1 MSRLDERAM
10 ARRVRLAEAVLAVI
24 VVLGALLV
32 ANSIL
37 TGGGLFGS
45 TYHVKVMLANAGGLH
60 DRSDVTYRGQYI
72 GTVSD
77 VHLTPTGVEADLS
90 LNSSVSVPTNSEIV
104 VADLSAV
111 GEQYL
116 DIRPRTAAGPFLH
129 DGSVIAQAVVTPLPA
144 WQVFAGV
151 QRLLSQIS
159 PSDLASISREVGAI
173 FKPGDVNLSAFA
185 HEVDTTLSWVNQLSP
200 TAFALLE
207 QARKPLSTLANLSP
221 EFRTFALNARSLA
234 QALRASDP
242 TLARLIDQGA
252 IVLPMVTDLVQQT
265 TPVVVQLMAD
275 GTPLAVMAARHLPGL
290 RSWYQFTPTQLRA
303 MATATR
309 DGTAWTVLVLTPANN
324 CLYGPTVSPYQR
336 DVSLPTSAKCTT
348 HDPHL
353 QQRGSQY
360 VPQQ

>member
-1 MSRLDERAM
+1 M

-45 TYHVKVMLANAGGLH
+45 SYHVKVLLANAGGLH

-72 GTVSD
+72 GTVTD
-77 VHLTPTGVEADLS
+77 VHLTQQGVVADLS
-90 LNSSVSVPTNSEIV
+90 LNSSVQVPVNSEIV

-116 DIRPRTAAGPFLH
+116 DIRPRTASGPFLK
-129 DGSVIAQAVVTPLPA
+129 DNSVISQAVVTPLPA
-144 WQVFAGV
+144 WQVFANV

-159 PSDLASISREVGAI
+159 PADLSSISREVGAI
-173 FKPGDVNLSAFA
+173 FGPGDVNLRAFA
-185 HEVDTTLSWVNQLSP
+185 HEVDTTFTWVNKLSP
-200 TAFALLE
+200 TYFSLLE
-207 QARKPLSTLANLSP
+207 QAKTPLSTLAALSP
-221 EFRTFALNARSLA
+221 DFRTFALNARSLA
-234 QALRASDP
+234 IALKASDAA
-242 TLARLIDQGA
+242 LARLIDQGA
-252 IVLPMVTDLVQQT
+252 VVLPMVTDLVKQT
-265 TPVVVQLMAD
+265 TPVVVRLMAD

-290 RSWYQFTPTQLRA
+290 QHWYEFTPAQLKA
-303 MATATR
+303 MAMATR
-309 DGTAWTVLVLTPANN
+309 DGSAWTVLVLTPANN

-336 DVSLPTSAKCTT
+336 NVTLPTSAQCTT
-348 HDPHL
+348 RDPHL

-360 VPQQ
+360 VPYQ

>member
-1 MSRLDERAM
+1 MTRLDERAM
-10 ARRVRLAEAVLAVI
+10 TRRVRLAEGVLAVI
-24 VVLGALLV
+24 VVAGALLV

-45 TYHVKVMLANAGGLH
+45 SYHVRVMLANAGGLH

-77 VHLTPTGVEADLS
+77 VHLTPAGVVADLS
-90 LNSSVSVPTNSEIV
+90 LNSSVSVPVDSELV

-111 GEQYL
+111 GEQYV

-129 DGSVIAQAVVTPLPA
+129 DGSVISQAVVTPLPA
-144 WQVFAGV
+144 WQVFANV
-151 QRLLSQIS
+151 QRLLGQID
-159 PSDLASISREVGAI
+159 PQDLASISREAGAI
-173 FKPGDVNLSAFA
+173 FGPGDVHLRSFA
-185 HEVDTTLSWVNQLSP
+185 HEVDTTLTWIDQLSP
-200 TAFALLE
+200 TYFALLD
-207 QARKPLSTLANLSP
+207 QARTPLRTMADLGP

-252 IVLPMVTDLVQQT
+252 AVLPLVTDLVHQT
-265 TPVVVQLMAD
+265 TPVVVHLLAD
-275 GTPLAVMAARHLPGL
+275 GTPVAVMASRHLPGL
-290 RSWYQFTPTQLRA
+290 KSWYQFTPEQLKA

-309 DGTAWTVLVLTPANN
+309 DHSAWVVLVLSPAKN
-324 CLYGPTVSPYQR
+324 CLYGPTVSPYQKN
-336 DVSLPTSAKCTT
+336 VALPTSAKCTT
-348 HDPHL
+348 RDPHL

-360 VPQQ
+360 VPHQ

>member
-1 MSRLDERAM
+1 MSRIDEQTM

-24 VVLGALLV
+24 VVVGALLV

-45 TYHVKVMLANAGGLH
+45 SYHVKVMLANAGGLH

-72 GTVSD
+72 GTVTD
-77 VHLTPTGVEADLS
+77 VHLTSTGVEADLS
-90 LNSSVSVPTNSEIV
+90 LNSSVAVPIDSEIV

-116 DIRPRTAAGPFLH
+116 DIRPRTATGPFLR

-144 WQVFAGV
+144 WRVFAGV

-159 PSDLASISREVGAI
+159 PTDLASISHEVGAI
-173 FKPGDVNLSAFA
+173 FGPGDVDLRAFA
-185 HEVDTTLSWVNQLSP
+185 HEIDTTLTWVDKLSP
-200 TAFALLE
+200 SYFALLE
-207 QARKPLSTLANLSP
+207 AAKTPLSTLAELSP

-252 IVLPMVTDLVQQT
+252 VVLPMVTNLVQET
-265 TPVVVQLMAD
+265 TPVVVRLMAD

-290 RSWYQFTPTQLRA
+290 QHWYAFTPAQLRA

-309 DGTAWTVLVLTPANN
+309 DGTAWTVLVLTPASN

-336 DVSLPTSAKCTT
+336 NVALPTSARCTT
-348 HDPHL
+348 RDPHL